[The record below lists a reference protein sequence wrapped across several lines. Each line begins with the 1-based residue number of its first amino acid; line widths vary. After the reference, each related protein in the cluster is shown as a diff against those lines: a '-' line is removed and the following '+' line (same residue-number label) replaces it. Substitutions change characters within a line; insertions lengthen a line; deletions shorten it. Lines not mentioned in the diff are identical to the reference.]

1 MEKTKYNFKQIS
13 NSRNVIMGIA
23 TILILIFHS
32 QTLYLHKIFNSNII
46 QNLITFFRDT
56 GNVGVDIFL
65 ILSGLGLYY
74 SFSKDSNIKNFYKKR
89 LLRILPA
96 TIIVAIFTTVL
107 MEGSGFGYFLRRIT
121 LLTLF
126 TGEDVDFWYF
136 SLIIILYLL
145 YPLFHKV
152 IKKFDSKG
160 IIMLIVPILIINHC
174 IRVFDIT
181 LYKNIEIAIT
191 RIPVFIAGIY
201 LGKKSSE
208 GFKIDKKILI
218 PILLLLSI
226 MILLLYIG
234 TFKKCAFVIRYV
246 YFFISIPIVILLS
259 FIIKN
264 NDNIFER
271 FLIDIGKYSMEIYLI
286 YEYLVKNCV
295 NLFVYHDKYNLAYYI
310 AVIIL
315 TFILAH
321 VLKQISNNI
330 SSKLVKNK

>member
-1 MEKTKYNFKQIS
+1 
-13 NSRNVIMGIA
+13 
-23 TILILIFHS
+23 
-32 QTLYLHKIFNSNII
+32 
-46 QNLITFFRDT
+46 
-56 GNVGVDIFL
+56 
-65 ILSGLGLYY
+65 
-74 SFSKDSNIKNFYKKR
+74 
-89 LLRILPA
+89 
-96 TIIVAIFTTVL
+96 
-107 MEGSGFGYFLRRIT
+107 
-121 LLTLF
+121 
-126 TGEDVDFWYF
+126 
-136 SLIIILYLL
+136 
-145 YPLFHKV
+145 
-152 IKKFDSKG
+152 
-160 IIMLIVPILIINHC
+160 MLIVPILIINHC

-234 TFKKCAFVIRYV
+234 IFKKCAFVIRYV

-264 NDNIFER
+264 NDNIVER

>member
-226 MILLLYIG
+226 MIGNLYL
-234 TFKKCAFVIRYV
+234 A
-246 YFFISIPIVILLS
+246 IPM
-259 FIIKN
+259 
-264 NDNIFER
+264 NI
-271 FLIDIGKYSMEIYLI
+271 
-286 YEYLVKNCV
+286 
-295 NLFVYHDKYNLAYYI
+295 
-310 AVIIL
+310 
-315 TFILAH
+315 
-321 VLKQISNNI
+321 Q
-330 SSKLVKNK
+330 